1 MVSNFQPLIKD
12 ALPLGNLQVGSL
24 NLGKTTFG
32 QFQYACRPIKQCVV
46 L

>member
-12 ALPLGNLQVGSL
+12 ALPLGSLQVCSL

-32 QFQYACRPIKQCVV
+32 QSQYACSPIKQCAV

>member
-12 ALPLGNLQVGSL
+12 ALALGSLQVCSL
-24 NLGKTTFG
+24 NLGKTFG
-32 QFQYACRPIKQCVV
+32 QSQYACSLIKQCAV